1 MASHRE
7 TGESQTLSTSQA
19 NLFINDVRRVYE
31 KIFRNNRFDNDKSQ
45 SNNHLEF
52 SRRLSKNLTATNHSE
67 ERKQQVRAI
76 EISPAFFKTSEQ
88 T

>member
-52 SRRLSKNLTATNHSE
+52 SRLSKNLTATNHSE